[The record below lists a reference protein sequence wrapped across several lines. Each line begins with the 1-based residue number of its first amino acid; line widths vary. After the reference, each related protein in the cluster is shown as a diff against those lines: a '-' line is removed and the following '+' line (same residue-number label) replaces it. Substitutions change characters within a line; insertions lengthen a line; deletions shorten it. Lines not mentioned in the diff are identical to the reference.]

1 LFNENDKTLNIMK
14 KRTIQ
19 FQFKKAALVLSFAFT
34 ALLSAAQTNVYDNV
48 IATSPNHT
56 SLNAAIVQQNLQ
68 GALQNPAAT
77 LTVFAPDNTAF
88 DNLATALGTDI
99 TGLLALPNLTDILLY
114 HVLGITV
121 DAASVTNGA
130 IVNPLNASNTIKMT
144 KTSMGGD
151 VFANQAQVNAADLT
165 TGNGIVHS
173 VDAVLLPYE
182 TVVDVA
188 IDNGFTYLTA
198 AVIQA
203 ELLPALTNPLATLT
217 VFAPDNASFDN
228 LATALSTD
236 INGLLALPN
245 LSDILL
251 YHVLGTTVDATAVTN
266 GAVVTPLS
274 PTNTLK
280 MTKTSMGEVFAN
292 QAEVVIADLTVD
304 NGIVHAIN
312 AVLLP
317 FETVVDIAID
327 NGFTSLTAAVA
338 TAELL
343 PALTNPLAA
352 LTVFAP
358 DNTAFD
364 NLAAAL
370 GTDIAGLLASPIL
383 SDILLY
389 HVVGSTVLSGALM
402 NGPVGMLNGEDVIV
416 DLTNGVMINT
426 STVLTADLTAANG
439 VVHVID
445 IVLLPLIAGIEEA
458 DVTMINVAPNPA
470 TDVLKINDF
479 NKNDYK
485 VMNIYGET
493 VLTGSTENGTVNVSE
508 LANGNYFIFLTNETG
523 EFQAKFIKL

>member
-236 INGLLALPN
+236 
-245 LSDILL
+245 
-251 YHVLGTTVDATAVTN
+251 TVDATAVTN